1 MKLNKYEED
10 KIDDN
15 SKIAINDY
23 NSKKISM
30 NIFYYKIFIAICILA
45 NIGLLIFIFLYQ
57 NKIDEI
63 EFLTN
68 NYSTQ
73 SKQKDELYN
82 QLQSSIDNKLT
93 NLIAISERRSI
104 FFSYSFLNKS
114 EYDLVKNFIIEYH
127 QNNSDIGNNILKK
140 DIKYRIKMLYQSSSD
155 YFNYVDLVNLL
166 NFRKNVLLI
175 VNTLEDEK
183 FGIFLDEY
191 ILFDKYGKLVS
202 EGKKMFLFSFK
213 HEKILKYIGK
223 DSGIKIDDKS
233 EIILAVGKNEII
245 IHNYFYSFG
254 GCINYPLNSFEQ
266 IKGLENNFININGN
280 FDIKNIEIFEI
291 NFD

>member
-1 MKLNKYEED
+1 
-10 KIDDN
+10 
-15 SKIAINDY
+15 
-23 NSKKISM
+23 M
-30 NIFYYKIFIAICILA
+30 N
-45 NIGLLIFIFLYQ
+45 
-57 NKIDEI
+57 
-63 EFLTN
+63 
-68 NYSTQ
+68 
-73 SKQKDELYN
+73 
-82 QLQSSIDNKLT
+82 
-93 NLIAISERRSI
+93 
-104 FFSYSFLNKS
+104 
-114 EYDLVKNFIIEYH
+114 
-127 QNNSDIGNNILKK
+127 
-140 DIKYRIKMLYQSSSD
+140 IKYRIKMLYQSSYD

-213 HEKILKYIGK
+213 HKKILKYIGK

>member
-93 NLIAISERRSI
+93 NLIAISEGRSI
-104 FFSYSFLNKS
+104 FFF
-114 EYDLVKNFIIEYH
+114 
-127 QNNSDIGNNILKK
+127 
-140 DIKYRIKMLYQSSSD
+140 
-155 YFNYVDLVNLL
+155 
-166 NFRKNVLLI
+166 LLI
-175 VNTLEDEK
+175 
-183 FGIFLDEY
+183 
-191 ILFDKYGKLVS
+191 
-202 EGKKMFLFSFK
+202 FK
-213 HEKILKYIGK
+213 
-223 DSGIKIDDKS
+223 
-233 EIILAVGKNEII
+233 
-245 IHNYFYSFG
+245 
-254 GCINYPLNSFEQ
+254 
-266 IKGLENNFININGN
+266 
-280 FDIKNIEIFEI
+280 
-291 NFD
+291 